1 MTGMKAEDLVG
12 RTVLETLPGI
22 EGHWIET
29 YGKVALTG
37 EPAFFEN
44 YSADL
49 KKHFEVSAF
58 RPAPNQ
64 FACIFAD
71 ISDRKQA
78 EESLRRS
85 DKIQAEAEKLAAT
98 GRMAAQ
104 VAHEINNPLAGI
116 KNSFRLIRD
125 AVPEDH
131 PDRDMVERI
140 EREIDRIAHIV
151 RQMYSLYRQQEA
163 RIGDVP
169 VAQAIEDVLVML
181 EPLRRER
188 GVALD
193 AGRVPLGLTIPLAE
207 GSLQQILYNL
217 VANAIEAS
225 PSGGVVAVTAE
236 LTDEHN
242 QDLVKITVRDQGRG
256 IAPEIQHQIFESFF
270 TSKSGDGPGEGLG
283 LGLSVVRSTVE
294 VHGGSI
300 AMETEPGQGTI
311 FRVFLPHNPKAKEQ

>member
-1 MTGMKAEDLVG
+1 MRDGNRREVALTRIHGDSFKRPIENHLLLCLQRHHRPPPGRAGLPHAVPRDAGRLRAARDHLRRAGNPADYRFLAVNPAFERMTGLKAEDTRRPDG
-12 RTVLETLPGI
+12 SETLPGI
-22 EGHWIET
+22 EGQWIET

-37 EPAFFEN
+37 EPAFFES

-49 KKHFEVSAF
+49 NKHFEVSAF

-104 VAHEINNPLAGI
+104 VADEINNPLAGI

-151 RQMYSLYRQQEA
+151 PAHVFALSPAGGEESATSL
-163 RIGDVP
+163 
-169 VAQAIEDVLVML
+169 VAQAIEMCS
-181 EPLRRER
+181 RCSNRC
-188 GVALD
+188 
-193 AGRVPLGLTIPLAE
+193 AGGAGWHWTPA
-207 GSLQQILYNL
+207 
-217 VANAIEAS
+217 AS
-225 PSGGVVAVTAE
+225 PW
-236 LTDEHN
+236 D
-242 QDLVKITVRDQGRG
+242 
-256 IAPEIQHQIFESFF
+256 
-270 TSKSGDGPGEGLG
+270 
-283 LGLSVVRSTVE
+283 
-294 VHGGSI
+294 
-300 AMETEPGQGTI
+300 
-311 FRVFLPHNPKAKEQ
+311 